1 MTGAADPMMAFPDG
15 TVFTPFSVARNVS
28 SEPVSVTPS
37 LYWMQSA
44 KAHSA
49 RLHAFTLLPF
59 ETRQLDVASLLTDAG
74 LRGFNGSLNL
84 ILEAQGQPRALL
96 LASGSVDQKNTYVFQ
111 VLPHG
116 VQDSAAKTISY
127 WSTAKGDDTMVTV
140 WNPADKSQDYRFTL
154 FFAGGQYVLPIHL
167 EARATRTLNV
177 SSIIENQIPDE
188 NGNTIPGSVH
198 EGSAKLSGAHD
209 AGTYNVRKATCSW
222 YCISC
227 DGEVLTYVVISPFA
241 VAKGGTSQLN
251 FQMKTNTGSTFYAS
265 GSWTSGNTSAITV
278 GSTNGVATGVGSGK
292 ATMNAYTS
300 STQVYNSSYCAYDPF
315 CPYFAQA
322 YGSGPG
328 TGFQVNSVSPSNL
341 VLGGSGILTI
351 SGQGFQSLTSP
362 TAQFGAGSG
371 ITTGTL
377 TVVSDLQMTVSYQVT
392 CSALVGGQSLQ
403 IGTSVDGGI
412 SGTTWPES
420 VVLPSAPTPII
431 KFGGNTISG
440 TLSVVVGQQIALTSS
455 VSLPPCTSI
464 SSQQWS
470 TPPGTAVGGYAAS
483 TTSGSVTA
491 LPSNTASGYT
501 FYWVYPGT
509 SLNMTYQYTMA
520 GGGGSVGSP
529 VATATFNVAGPTG
542 GKMTTTHVGTV
553 GITTISG
560 NTYLQFGTSSAS
572 NAGVLFTPSATA
584 PSGYSNT
591 FIWAQLIST
600 DSIVANGSSCSAG
613 TGLDNAYPYPPV
625 AGTNTAGD
633 SPAVQLLSTD
643 TSVSRTFAAEMYL
656 LWSSGLAN
664 SIPVPLGSTKWSF
677 SGTAT
682 KNGSSWSPTGS
693 GSASS
698 FVASSASQSS
708 DGYPIWSTHTTNGV
722 CHSDTN

>member
-1 MTGAADPMMAFPDG
+1 MYATEGMWWKPEAGITGFLGLSNITSESIDARVQVSDNENNLLGVYTARVSPHGTKIVPLGALEQAAAGTTGGLRVLHTGTEEGLLINGGLEDQSSGYSANLPFHYRFSSAPEPKAPETYAELGLMTGAADPMMAFPDG

-198 EGSAKLSGAHD
+198 EGSAKLSGAHADNEEILVAVD

-227 DGEVLTYVVISPFA
+227 DGEGLTYVVISPFA

-328 TGFQVNSVSPSNL
+328 TGVQVNRVSPSNL
-341 VLGGSGILTI
+341 VLGGSGVFTI
-351 SGQGFQSLTSP
+351 SGHGCQSLTYP

-464 SSQQWS
+464 PTHHCS
-470 TPPGTAVGGYAAS
+470 TPPRTAA
-483 TTSGSVTA
+483 
-491 LPSNTASGYT
+491 
-501 FYWVYPGT
+501 
-509 SLNMTYQYTMA
+509 
-520 GGGGSVGSP
+520 
-529 VATATFNVAGPTG
+529 
-542 GKMTTTHVGTV
+542 
-553 GITTISG
+553 
-560 NTYLQFGTSSAS
+560 
-572 NAGVLFTPSATA
+572 
-584 PSGYSNT
+584 
-591 FIWAQLIST
+591 
-600 DSIVANGSSCSAG
+600 
-613 TGLDNAYPYPPV
+613 
-625 AGTNTAGD
+625 
-633 SPAVQLLSTD
+633 
-643 TSVSRTFAAEMYL
+643 
-656 LWSSGLAN
+656 
-664 SIPVPLGSTKWSF
+664 
-677 SGTAT
+677 
-682 KNGSSWSPTGS
+682 
-693 GSASS
+693 
-698 FVASSASQSS
+698 
-708 DGYPIWSTHTTNGV
+708 
-722 CHSDTN
+722 